1 VGHDDVC
8 GYYDKNDHWA

>member
-1 VGHDDVC
+1 VGHDNVC